1 MAVQVDIY
9 VQTSGP
15 SPVPIS
21 GVLVSLFDPA
31 NAYALAGA
39 ATSDVNGLAAFMLP
53 GDDPGLQYEARAY
66 KLGVSFGGIT
76 RVVVVEPIPVGEP
89 ATYNTFDLFGTPFTA
104 ATATDPRLCRCT
116 GRFLDFSNQA
126 MAGGIVRIFTKESGF
141 QVPRVVD
148 GNMIAGESKVLTV
161 DANGY
166 VVVDLHRGGEY
177 NITFSGELDVVWTI
191 KVPDLPSANLVD
203 LICPYPV
210 SITWDP
216 TVAPNDAVSFPV
228 GFGLSIPLTVLFNTG
243 EERTTG
249 LPTWLLVS
257 SSDEAIATA
266 QLTDSSVVVTG
277 LSPGVALVLLEC
289 KPGSYPSR
297 IPPPSILP
305 VPLTVTVTPTP

>member
-1 MAVQVDIY
+1 MAVPVDVYVLSDAQAADPIEGVIVSIFDPSASYAQVGQ
-9 VQTSGP
+9 VQT
-15 SPVPIS
+15 
-21 GVLVSLFDPA
+21 
-31 NAYALAGA
+31 
-39 ATSDVNGLAAFMLP
+39 DVNGRAAFLLP
-53 GDDPGLQYEARAY
+53 GLTPAKVYEVRFY
-66 KLGVSFGGIT
+66 KMGVIFGGVAGIL
-76 RVVVVEPIPVGEP
+76 VLEP
-89 ATYNTFDLFGTPFTA
+89 ATFPNVFDVFGHVVVLDM
-104 ATATDPRLCRCT
+104 ATDPRLCRCT
-116 GRFLDFSNQA
+116 GRFLDFSNRA
-126 MAGGIVRIFTKESGF
+126 MVGGIVRIFTNESGF

-148 GNMIAGESKVLTV
+148 GNLIAGESKTLTV

-216 TVAPNDAVSFPV
+216 TAAPGDAVSFQV

-277 LSPGVALVLLEC
+277 ISPGVALVLLEC
-289 KPGSYPSR
+289 KPDSYPSR